1 VYVSLLEGI
10 ITVSLEPTD
19 DMSEADLKSFAAI
32 KRREEKE
39 MLLNEDSDDEL
50 ASIGEVEADSADE
63 LNSEAD
69 LDLSDSEDDV
79 DDGNGEVVEN
89 DGDGGRMNLDQIRRR
104 AARKSKKARKA
115 KQNVIESFVP
125 VKLSTLR
132 KAAGLIPATPDGL
145 SKRKRRGKTKQDEE
159 EDEDNNENFWQEL
172 KDGAK
177 EVLAYYAGEET
188 YAVRRLELSDCGEV
202 LGKLYDTQWRRF
214 VIKYFPKSYKINL
227 KGFSKYYK
235 PASKT
240 LLTACKSKYCPP
252 FYIVD
257 LLEDGADPNIQ
268 EEDTENTPLHY
279 MCRRGNYQA
288 VRFLVEAGAHV
299 NKQNITRRTPLLA
312 ACDTRRNGEQVRIV
326 RYLLTFPAVR
336 ETLEF
341 RDNGGNTAAI
351 NAIFKSNVWILREL
365 LLAGARVTEE
375 DPGMGY
381 DSAYYVAKWVYAAG
395 LLQDID
401 QLPPRALQ
409 EDYDK
414 QSLLWKCIGAR
425 GHYYYAP
432 ILLYQSAYKY
442 NADLCFRMCQNKKL
456 VEDKIKYP
464 PKPRRAVR
472 VFFVF
477 SSLTL
482 VIMSSCADNCSNRSI
497 SFLFH
502 LTIYTHHLSCLSTR
516 YLSWQMTSKRN
527 EKNAVLIKNKLVN
540 VVNIRPKS
548 WWSVC

>member
-1 VYVSLLEGI
+1 
-10 ITVSLEPTD
+10 
-19 DMSEADLKSFAAI
+19 MSEADLKSFAAI

-39 MLLNEDSDDEL
+39 ILLNDDSDDEK
-50 ASIGEVEADSADE
+50 ASIADSEADSADE

-79 DDGNGEVVEN
+79 DDFKGDNGENV
-89 DGDGGRMNLDQIRRR
+89 DGDGGRLNLDQIRRR
-104 AARKSKKARKA
+104 ALRKGKKTRKA
-115 KQNVIESFVP
+115 KQNVIENFVP

-132 KAAGLIPATPDGL
+132 KAAGIIPATPDGL
-145 SKRKRRGKTKQDEE
+145 NKRRKRGKTEKDEE
-159 EDEDNNENFWQEL
+159 EDEDSGGKLWQEL

-188 YAVRRLELSDCGEV
+188 YAVRRLELSDCCEV

-214 VIKYFPKSYKINL
+214 VIKNFPKSYILNL

-288 VRFLVEAGAHV
+288 VRFLVEAGAHP
-299 NKQNITRRTPLLA
+299 NAQNITRRTPLLA
-312 ACDTRRNGEQVRIV
+312 ACDTRRTGEQIRIV
-326 RYLLTFPAVR
+326 RYLLTLPGVN

-351 NAIFKSNVWILREL
+351 NAIFKNNVWILREL
-365 LLAGARVTEE
+365 LLAGARVTED

-381 DSAYYVAKWVYAAG
+381 DSAYHVAKWVYAAG
-395 LLQDID
+395 LLQDVD

-409 EDYDK
+409 EDYNK
-414 QSLLWKCIGAR
+414 QSLLWKLIGAR

-432 ILLYQSAYKY
+432 ILLYQTIYKY
-442 NADLCFRMCQNKKL
+442 NADLCLRMCQNKKS

-472 VFFVF
+472 SLLLSF
-477 SSLTL
+477 SLIIVTIIRMTVLTQL
-482 VIMSSCADNCSNRSI
+482 PLP
-497 SFLFH
+497 FLLS
-502 LTIYTHHLSCLSTR
+502 LTIYLTSSHHHCFPSL
-516 YLSWQMTSKRN
+516 
-527 EKNAVLIKNKLVN
+527 
-540 VVNIRPKS
+540 
-548 WWSVC
+548 